1 LIDCLFNI
9 ERPGCAVQPYNAS
22 NNQRAASGSARPDAL
37 KSTSTDAPGA
47 AGFALQG
54 RDRMPLPVSLADKLE
69 LPVVGSPL
77 FIVSGPEL
85 VIAQCKAGIV
95 GSFPALNARP
105 VEKLDEWLTRIEN
118 ELGEY
123 QAKNPNKKVAPY
135 AVNQIC
141 HSSNDRL
148 MKDMETCVKHKVP
161 VIITSLRPPVEV
173 VEAAHSYGGVVFHDV
188 INVKHARK
196 AAEHGVD
203 GLILVCAGAG
213 GHAGTLSPFA
223 LLREVKQ
230 WFKGTVLLS
239 GAISDGWGIAS
250 ALALGADMAYMGTRF
265 IATAEANADPAYK
278 AALVEHAA
286 HDIVYSNLFTG
297 VHGNYLGPSI
307 VAAGLDPAN
316 LPQSDKSKM
325 NFGSGGNTKAKA
337 WRDIWGSGQGI
348 GQIAD
353 APPVAELVERLK
365 AEFAEA
371 SSDFLR
377 RASA

>member
-1 LIDCLFNI
+1 MLWKENRL
-9 ERPGCAVQPYNAS
+9 ERNRSPAS
-22 NNQRAASGSARPDAL
+22 KPQREEC
-37 KSTSTDAPGA
+37 
-47 AGFALQG
+47 
-54 RDRMPLPVSLADKLE
+54 MPLPPSLAHSLE

-123 QAKNPNKKVAPY
+123 KAQNPEKKVAPY

-141 HSSNDRL
+141 HASNDRL

-161 VIITSLRPPVEV
+161 VIITSLRPPVEI

-239 GAISDGWGIAS
+239 GGVSAGWGVAS
-250 ALALGADMAYMGTRF
+250 GRPPGGGTAHPAPRF

-278 AALVEHAA
+278 AALTKHAA
-286 HDIVYSNLFTG
+286 
-297 VHGNYLGPSI
+297 
-307 VAAGLDPAN
+307 
-316 LPQSDKSKM
+316 
-325 NFGSGGNTKAKA
+325 
-337 WRDIWGSGQGI
+337 
-348 GQIAD
+348 
-353 APPVAELVERLK
+353 E
-365 AEFAEA
+365 
-371 SSDFLR
+371 
-377 RASA
+377 